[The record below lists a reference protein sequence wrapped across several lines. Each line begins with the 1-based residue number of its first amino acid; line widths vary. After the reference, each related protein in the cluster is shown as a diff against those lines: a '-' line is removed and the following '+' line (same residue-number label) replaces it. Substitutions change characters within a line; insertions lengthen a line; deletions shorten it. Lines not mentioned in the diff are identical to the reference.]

1 MYVSALP
8 NFQQKY
14 VYQLPQDGHKKR
26 VRCDGANLTG
36 KGNMMKRALTVVLLI
51 AFAAPILGSSAYA
64 GPRGGGNY
72 QGNNAQGQ
80 QGSPGAQGQQSG
92 NGQ

>member
-1 MYVSALP
+1 MYVSAFP

-14 VYQLPQDGHKKR
+14 VYQLPQGGHRNR
-26 VRCDGANLTG
+26 VGCAGANLTG
-36 KGNMMKRALTVVLLI
+36 KGNMMKKLLTMFLLI

-80 QGSPGAQGQQSG
+80 QGSQGAQGQQSG